1 MIIDSSA
8 LFAILLQEPE
18 AERIVRA
25 IALDPIRLMSAPT
38 WLEIS
43 IGVFLRVGEE
53 GLRSLDLLVAKYHIE
68 IVAMTPKQGELARRA
83 FKQYGKGVHP
93 ARLNFGDCM
102 VYALAKDS
110 GEPLLFKG
118 ADFSKTDIAAV
129 AY

>member
-25 IALDPIRLMSAPT
+25 IALDPIRLMAAPT

-43 IGVFLRVGEE
+43 MGVFLRVGEE
-53 GLRSLDLLVAKYHIE
+53 GLRSLDLLIAKYHIE
-68 IVAMTPKQGELARRA
+68 VVAMTPRHAEIARRA
-83 FKQYGKGVHP
+83 FKQYRKGFHP
-93 ARLNFGDCM
+93 ARLNFGDCI
-102 VYALAKDS
+102 VYGLAKES

-118 ADFSKTDIAAV
+118 EDFSKTDLVAV
-129 AY
+129 IY

>member
-18 AERIVRA
+18 AERIARA
-25 IALDPIRLMSAPT
+25 IARDPTRLISAAT

-43 IGVFLRVGEE
+43 MAVFLRVGEE

-68 IVAMTPKQGELARRA
+68 VVPMTPQQAEIARRA
-83 FKQYGKGVHP
+83 FKQYGKGIHP
-93 ARLNFGDCM
+93 ARLNFGDCI
-102 VYALAKDS
+102 VYSLAKDT

-118 ADFSKTDIAAV
+118 EDFDKTDIMTV
-129 AY
+129 VY